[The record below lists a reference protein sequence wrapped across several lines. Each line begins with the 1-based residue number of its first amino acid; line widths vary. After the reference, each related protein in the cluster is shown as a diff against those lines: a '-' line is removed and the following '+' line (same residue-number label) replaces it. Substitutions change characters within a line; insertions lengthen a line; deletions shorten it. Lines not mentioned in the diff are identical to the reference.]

1 MKIINYNNNN
11 RNFTINNLNNDINI
25 IFIYSNSCFHCHAMM
40 PDWNKV
46 KEHYKKTYI
55 SGNIIQLEANDLIKL
70 NYQKINEQIKGYP
83 TLMIFNKG
91 KYIKEYNG
99 NRTSTDI
106 IKYINSNLINK
117 INDKQTKKK
126 IIKNNKKTKKTR
138 EKNNT
143 RRNKK

>member
-1 MKIINYNNNN
+1 
-11 RNFTINNLNNDINI
+11 
-25 IFIYSNSCFHCHAMM
+25 MM

-46 KEHYKKTYI
+46 KEHYKKTSI

-126 IIKNNKKTKKTR
+126 IIKNNKKTKKNKR
-138 EKNNT
+138 KNN
-143 RRNKK
+143 KK